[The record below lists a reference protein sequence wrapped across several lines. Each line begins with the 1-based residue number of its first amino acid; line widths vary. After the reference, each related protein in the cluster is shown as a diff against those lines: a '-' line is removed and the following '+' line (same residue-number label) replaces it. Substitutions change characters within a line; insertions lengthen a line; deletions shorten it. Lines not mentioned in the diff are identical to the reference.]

1 MDENFIQFISRFS
14 GLHIKAHLVRIG
26 GDRLGK
32 KRNVSKGLGNT
43 SSSLVEFTDHM
54 TFELDQENYLLCTL
68 KLHIHGKHKIM
79 GKHLSL
85 GKIRIGDSNRDE
97 GGKAHWKTALNSEGI
112 GWTMWHPIY
121 NAK

>member
-1 MDENFIQFISRFS
+1 MR
-14 GLHIKAHLVRIG
+14 VG

-32 KRNVSKGLGNT
+32 KRSVSKSLANT
-43 SSSLVEFTDHM
+43 ATNLIDFQDHM
-54 TFELDQENYLLCTL
+54 TFDLEPENYMLCTL

-85 GKIRIGDSNRDE
+85 GKMRIGDSNNDD
-97 GGKAHWKTALNSEGI
+97 GGKVHWKTVLNSEGI

-121 NAK
+121 NA